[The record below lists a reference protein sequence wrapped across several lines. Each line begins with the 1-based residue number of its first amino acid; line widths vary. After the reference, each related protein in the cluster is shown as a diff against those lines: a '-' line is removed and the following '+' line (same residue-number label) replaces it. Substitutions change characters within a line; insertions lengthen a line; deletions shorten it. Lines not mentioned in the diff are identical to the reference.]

1 MSLCTGAF
9 LGDITGGSVYD
20 LAGFRWCC
28 SIEGFVVGGLVNKYI
43 LVQWEPEYSG
53 IGRRLE
59 DVSYTINMRS
69 SDFLKYADTYYTLMS
84 SSYPA
89 VRYFIDWVQSWK
101 L

>member
-43 LVQWEPEYSG
+43 LVQ
-53 IGRRLE
+53 
-59 DVSYTINMRS
+59 
-69 SDFLKYADTYYTLMS
+69 
-84 SSYPA
+84 
-89 VRYFIDWVQSWK
+89 
-101 L
+101 

>member
-43 LVQWEPEYSG
+43 LVYWEPEYSG

-59 DVSYTINMRS
+59 DVSYTW
-69 SDFLKYADTYYTLMS
+69 
-84 SSYPA
+84 YPVIYK
-89 VRYFIDWVQSWK
+89 VRRHILHSVKHFHFQRI
-101 L
+101 LIPF